1 MIGMPSAPANQAS
14 EMIEHAKNAWIA
26 IGPLVGV
33 MIGAWLSGYWD
44 RKKWIKDNRKQ
55 ECKEVLT
62 AMSKTATLLLAWTMA
77 KEVDKASRDAF
88 RVAFLESVQVFS
100 QSLFIAKDAEYQQVF
115 DGDQGLDSL
124 FLGSCL
130 KPLLAAWPTTQAQQL
145 CRNAGCC

>member
-1 MIGMPSAPANQAS
+1 MPSAPANQAS

-115 DGDQGLDSL
+115 DLWKDAVHNYQTTLDHRKFDDVLEQIRSKVIAMATK
-124 FLGSCL
+124 G
-130 KPLLAAWPTTQAQQL
+130 
-145 CRNAGCC
+145 